1 MHVQR
6 CVCIPHSQTTEPEYL
21 QVPCPAVHALS
32 LSGATEGHA
41 AAPFAP
47 PSLEPMSVLAVP
59 LQFASSPTAST
70 LTKVSATNREYILDG
85 KLIFLALPING
96 K

>member
-1 MHVQR
+1 
-6 CVCIPHSQTTEPEYL
+6 
-21 QVPCPAVHALS
+21 
-32 LSGATEGHA
+32 
-41 AAPFAP
+41 
-47 PSLEPMSVLAVP
+47 MSVLAVP